1 MTHPAPSEPCLPGFA
16 PRQPSA
22 VPAIGTVAHR
32 TCRRLV
38 SWPWSGLLGMA
49 VVVCLGQTPAQS
61 QQDPQTPGIP
71 ELDPFADELNPFGSG
86 RDAPAK
92 PQPTG
97 PVPIRPRAQ
106 SAPKTLPMPFP
117 ERTVPGEPAER
128 RPPAGR
134 EQAAKEQATKA
145 KDQAA
150 GEPAAKDPAAKD
162 PAAKDPAARE
172 NDPAAIERVPAT
184 REKPEPALDP
194 FPQEPQPEE
203 PRLPEPVVVPAE
215 NPRSRL
221 RGGPDLGGS
230 DLRPFPDVANTP
242 ATDMEPSPAEQLLAK
257 AEKFDRQGK
266 LPEARD
272 ALREAVKLDPKLTV
286 ANLAL
291 GVVLRRLGDLEGAV
305 EACSAGI
312 RVDPLDSELY
322 LRRGI
327 AWYHR
332 GLHGIALEDF
342 EDASGIAYDDPRP
355 ELWRGLTLMQL
366 GRPLEAINAYAA
378 AIRRDRTFMIA
389 YLNRGT
395 AYLATGE
402 AAKAE
407 FDFDLALRHDPRDV
421 RAWFNR
427 GVALAQQRK
436 YQDAIKSYEMALKI
450 DPSHVGAR
458 RNLEAARSRLGSR
471 SGGGIPSA
479 SSSSTSSAGSSLQG
493 PQQGVEVL
501 RSPPPAVGL

>member
-1 MTHPAPSEPCLPGFA
+1 MRSLELLSAALFGTTITMMHPASSEPILPGSA

-22 VPAIGTVAHR
+22 LPSFSEAPHR
-32 TCRRLV
+32 SCRRLV
-38 SWPWSGLLGMA
+38 SWPWSGLLGVA
-49 VVVCLGQTPAQS
+49 VVVCLGQTPAQA
-61 QQDPQTPGIP
+61 QQDSQTPGIP

-86 RDAPAK
+86 RDTPAK

-97 PVPIRPRAQ
+97 PVPIRPRVP
-106 SAPKTLPMPFP
+106 SAPKNLPMPFP

-134 EQAAKEQATKA
+134 EKATKEQ
-145 KDQAA
+145 
-150 GEPAAKDPAAKD
+150 AAKDPAAKD
-162 PAAKDPAARE
+162 PVAKDPAVQE
-172 NDPAAIERVPAT
+172 KNPAAIERVPAPK
-184 REKPEPALDP
+184 EKPAPALDP
-194 FPQEPQPEE
+194 FPQQPLPEE
-203 PRLPEPVVVPAE
+203 PRLPAAVVPAE

-221 RGGPDLGGS
+221 RGGPELGGGD
-230 DLRPFPDVANTP
+230 DLRPFPDVANPP
-242 ATDMEPSPAEQLLAK
+242 AADMEPSPAEQLLAK

-291 GVVLRRLGDLEGAV
+291 GVVLRRLGDLEGSV

-366 GRPLEAINAYAA
+366 GRPMEAINAYAA

-395 AYLATGE
+395 AYLATGD

-407 FDFDLALRHDPRDV
+407 FDFDLSLRHDPRDV

-436 YQDAIKSYEMALKI
+436 YEDAIKSYEMALKI
-450 DPSHVGAR
+450 DPSHAGAR
-458 RNLEAARSRLGSR
+458 RNLAAARSRLGGR
-471 SGGGIPSA
+471 
-479 SSSSTSSAGSSLQG
+479 SAGSSLQG

-501 RSPPPAVGL
+501 RLPPRSVGM

>member
-1 MTHPAPSEPCLPGFA
+1 MTHPASFEPSLPGSA
-16 PRQPSA
+16 LRQRSP
-22 VPAIGTVAHR
+22 VPPVGRVVHR
-32 TCRRLV
+32 TCRRV
-38 SWPWSGLLGMA
+38 VWWPWRGLFGVA
-49 VVVCLGQTPAQS
+49 VVVCLGQAPVQA
-61 QQDPQTPGIP
+61 QQDSQTPGIP
-71 ELDPFADELNPFGSG
+71 ELDPFADELNPFGAG

-92 PQPTG
+92 PQPSG
-97 PVPIRPRAQ
+97 PVPIRPRAP
-106 SAPKTLPMPFP
+106 SAPKSLPMPFP
-117 ERTVPGEPAER
+117 KQTVPGEPAER
-128 RPPAGR
+128 RPPADR
-134 EQAAKEQATKA
+134 KQPAKEQPAKEQPAKEQPASEPAVPAAKEK
-145 KDQAA
+145 
-150 GEPAAKDPAAKD
+150 
-162 PAAKDPAARE
+162 
-172 NDPAAIERVPAT
+172 DPAAIERVPAPK
-184 REKPEPALDP
+184 EKPEPALDP
-194 FPQEPQPEE
+194 FPQQPRPEE
-203 PRLPEPVVVPAE
+203 PRLPEAVAPAE

-221 RGGPDLGGS
+221 RGGPDLGGG

-242 ATDMEPSPAEQLLAK
+242 AADMEPSPAEQLLAK

-272 ALREAVKLDPKLTV
+272 ALREAVKLDPKLSV

-291 GVVLRRLGDLEGAV
+291 GVVLRRLGDLEGSV

-366 GRPLEAINAYAA
+366 GRPMEAINAYAA

-436 YQDAIKSYEMALKI
+436 YEDAIKSYEMALKI
-450 DPSHVGAR
+450 DPSHAGAR

-479 SSSSTSSAGSSLQG
+479 SASSSSAGSAGGTLRG

-501 RSPPPAVGL
+501 RAPPRPVGL

>member
-1 MTHPAPSEPCLPGFA
+1 M
-16 PRQPSA
+16 
-22 VPAIGTVAHR
+22 
-32 TCRRLV
+32 
-38 SWPWSGLLGMA
+38 SWPWSGLLGVA
-49 VVVCLGQTPAQS
+49 VVLCLGQTPAQA
-61 QQDPQTPGIP
+61 QQDSQTPGIP

-97 PVPIRPRAQ
+97 PVPIRPRPP
-106 SAPKTLPMPFP
+106 SAPKNLPMPFP
-117 ERTVPGEPAER
+117 KQTVPGEPAER

-134 EQAAKEQATKA
+134 EPAAK
-145 KDQAA
+145 
-150 GEPAAKDPAAKD
+150 EPAAKEPAASDPAAKD
-162 PAAKDPAARE
+162 PAAKDPGIKE
-172 NDPAAIERVPAT
+172 KDPAAVERVPAS

-194 FPQEPQPEE
+194 FPQQPRPEE
-203 PRLPEPVVVPAE
+203 PRLPEAVVPAE
-215 NPRSRL
+215 NPRTRL
-221 RGGPDLGGS
+221 RGGPDLGGG

-242 ATDMEPSPAEQLLAK
+242 AADMEPSPAEQLLAK

-291 GVVLRRLGDLEGAV
+291 GSVLRRLGDLEGAV

-378 AIRRDRTFMIA
+378 SIRRDRTFMIA

-450 DPSHVGAR
+450 DPSHAGAR
-458 RNLEAARSRLGSR
+458 RNLEAARSRLSGR
-471 SGGGIPSA
+471 STGGIPSA
-479 SSSSTSSAGSSLQG
+479 SSSSTGSPGSSLQG
-493 PQQGVEVL
+493 PRPGVEVL
-501 RSPPPAVGL
+501 RLPPRAVGM